1 MPKEDESTM
10 RILGHRTVIE
20 KIRDALTAEVHFGE
34 VGTARGRPDVLWIE
48 GPGALNG
55 VAQRVVVG
63 HERALKRAGY
73 RVVECIGVDPED
85 PRGRQ
90 GRLRA
95 TVPDE
100 GGAWRW
106 ERHGGEVLQARIMA
120 GDEGRLSPRAMEPS
134 ALEGARV
141 LPLRAPARRKRR
153 G

>member
-1 MPKEDESTM
+1 MPKEDSTM

-20 KIRDALTAEVHFGE
+20 KLRDALTAEVHFGD
-34 VGTARGRPDVLWIE
+34 VGPARGRPGVLWIE
-48 GPGALNG
+48 GPGALTG

-63 HERALKRAGY
+63 HERALKRAGF

-95 TVPDE
+95 VVPEE

-106 ERHGGEVLQARIMA
+106 ERHGGEVLQERIMA
-120 GDEGRLSPRAMEPS
+120 GDEGHLSPQAIDPS
-134 ALEGARV
+134 QHEGARV
-141 LPLRAPARRKRR
+141 LPLGAMARRKRR